1 MRVWWMIFI
10 EEGQFLLHWLYIGVH
25 MIVQHVL
32 DMQALAL
39 NEEWE
44 NTLILSICFE
54 SMKMRDRNVWV
65 LERNVGFTSRLL
77 LDSSRKRCSSKDFV
91 YVIIHYGFSCEKFG
105 PYMQRKN
112 THTRETILIESRV
125 VMSLQRLETGY
136 TLCII
141 REVYGVDESIISIN
155 WIF

>member
-54 SMKMRDRNVWV
+54 SMKMRDRDVWV
-65 LERNVGFTSRLL
+65 VERNVGFTSRLL
-77 LDSSRKRCSSKDFV
+77 LDSFTEKMFKQRFCVCHNTLWF
-91 YVIIHYGFSCEKFG
+91 FCEKFG

-112 THTRETILIESRV
+112 THTRETISIESRV
-125 VMSLQRLETGY
+125 VMSLQRLETRY
-136 TLCII
+136 TFCII